1 MLRLP
6 PLQVINAALHR
17 GTIPSTPWFFS
28 FRALSTK
35 SLKPEKDSKEVSKKE
50 DFGVSNIRS
59 GTSKSAPSPLGPESG
74 IEAFLKKDTKPYI
87 PRSKYERLTYDYKNM
102 PNEDDFENHSEKG
115 KKPKTVSRWTGQV
128 PKILTIVV
136 LIWAGYTVK
145 VWFYP
150 AEENSDSKE
159 LLDPYSFHKFV
170 VTHKQQI
177 DSDHFLIEVKPKF
190 KHWQYSY
197 YAHYD
202 EKSIWSGEKIW
213 SVEVKQPDIMVTRSY
228 TPLPLYFMKSEHT
241 RSGEKE
247 PLLRVIDNDVEDYDK
262 GGVMSF
268 YIKRY
273 NNGEVSRYLSNR
285 KIGDEIELRGPHI
298 DYRFPYHPLKP
309 VHTRPTFRDLPSKVE
324 AESLVDTI
332 KKRSNIPDF
341 DNLDFYC
348 AGTGIAPAL
357 QVLLSRNPYRGFV
370 RLHYSAQ
377 SNSELAPLERFLFFL
392 EKLDRLQV
400 IRHIDTEGGRIK
412 PTHIP
417 LPENRNYVSSMRLD
431 LENNNAPADALK
443 LRMAI
448 MDESSPPSQTTE
460 EVDALVRATRYLNA
474 LEQARETLG
483 VPKKASALALVCGP
497 DGYVDSIAG
506 PKDRAAGE
514 QGEIRGILGQKGWD
528 TSNVYKF

>member
-6 PLQVINAALHR
+6 PLQGINTALFPR
-17 GTIPSTPWFFS
+17 TLP
-28 FRALSTK
+28 RASRLWAIRSLSTK
-35 SLKPEKDSKEVSKKE
+35 NPNSEENSKEVSRKE
-50 DFGVSNIRS
+50 DLGVSKIRS
-59 GTSKSAPSPLGPESG
+59 ETSKSAPSPLGPESG

-87 PRSKYERLTYDYKNM
+87 PKNKYERLTYDYKNM
-102 PNEDDFENHSEKG
+102 PNEDDFGKHSEKG
-115 KKPKTVSRWTGQV
+115 KKPKTVSRWTGQL
-128 PKILTIVV
+128 PKILTIAA

-150 AEENSDSKE
+150 PEEHSDSKE

-190 KHWQYSY
+190 RNWQYSY

-241 RSGEKE
+241 RSGERE

-262 GGVMSF
+262 GGVMTF

-273 NNGEVSRYLSNR
+273 DNGEVSRYLCNR

-298 DYRFPYHPLKP
+298 DYKFPYHPLKA
-309 VHTRPTFRDLPSKVE
+309 VHTRPSFRDLPSKVE
-324 AESLVDTI
+324 PESLVATI

-348 AGTGIAPAL
+348 AGTGVAPAL

-377 SNSELAPLERFLFFL
+377 STTEIAPLERFLFFL
-392 EKLDRLQV
+392 EKLDRLEV
-400 IRHIDTEGGRIK
+400 IKHIDTEGGRIK
-412 PTHIP
+412 PKHIP
-417 LPENRNYVSSMRLD
+417 KPEERSYVSSMRLEQ
-431 LENNNAPADALK
+431 ENSDAPADALK

-448 MDESSPPSQTTE
+448 MDESSLTSQIE
-460 EVDALVRATRYLNA
+460 EVDDVARATRYSNA
-474 LEQARETLG
+474 LEQARETLR

-506 PKDRAAGE
+506 PKDRAADE
-514 QGEIRGILGQKGWD
+514 QGEVGGMLGQKGWNS
-528 TSNVYKF
+528 TNVYKF